1 MKRIAMLSV
10 HTCPLAA
17 LGGKE
22 TGGMNVYV
30 RELSREL
37 GRRGY
42 LVDAFTRSQNPEIP
56 HIANTDLGPNVRVI
70 HIKCGP
76 ESPYPKERV
85 WDFLP
90 EFVDGMRC
98 FMNDEGTHYDLFHT
112 HYWLS
117 GAVAQGLQPLAPT
130 PIVHMFHT
138 LGQMKNLV
146 AQTPEQ
152 REIGARTYVEAQI
165 MDFADRI
172 VAATPRD
179 CEQMVA
185 LYGADPAKIA
195 VIPPGVDLE
204 LFRPIPKA
212 EARARIGLPRDDK
225 LILFVGRIEPLKGI
239 DTLIEAVAIAFRH
252 HNELRGHVCLAIIG
266 GDVGDDPS
274 KMSTEMN
281 RLQRLRTELG
291 VEDLVT
297 FLGKQSQTDLPDYYS
312 AAEVLVVPSHYESF
326 GMVAVEAM
334 ACGTPVIASNVG
346 GLSYIVTDGQT
357 GHLVPEK
364 DPLCLADRLEHLL
377 AEVELRRAMGR
388 RAVQVAQQY
397 AWPRIAD
404 EIEELYT
411 QVWAGKPRSFDA
423 RSVGARQP
431 GRAVVR

>member
-1 MKRIAMLSV
+1 MREQGKGGGEDIPLHWGLVMRRIAMLSV

-76 ESPYPKERV
+76 ESPYPKEQI

-98 FMNDEGTHYDLFHT
+98 FMNDEGIRYDLFHT

-117 GAVAQGLQPLAPT
+117 GAAAQGLQPLAPA
-130 PIVHMFHT
+130 PIIQMFHT

-152 REIGARTYVEAQI
+152 REIGVRTYVEAQI

-179 CEQMVA
+179 RNQMVT
-185 LYGADPAKIA
+185 LYGADPTKIV
-195 VIPPGVDLE
+195 VIPPGVDLD
-204 LFRPIPKA
+204 LFRPTPKA
-212 EARARIGLPRDDK
+212 AARKRLGIRDDQK
-225 LILFVGRIEPLKGI
+225 MILFVGRIEPLKGVDI
-239 DTLIEAVAIAFRH
+239 LIEAVAIAFRH
-252 HNELRGHVCLAIIG
+252 HRELRDHVCLAIIG

-274 KMSTEMN
+274 KLSAEMN
-281 RLQRLRTELG
+281 RLQELRARLG
-291 VEDLVT
+291 VESLVT
-297 FLGKQSQTDLPDYYS
+297 FLGKQAQTDLPDYYS

-334 ACGTPVIASNVG
+334 ACGTPVIASDVG
-346 GLSYIVTDGQT
+346 GLSYIVEDGVT
-357 GHLVPEK
+357 GYLVPDK
-364 DPLCLADRLEHLL
+364 DPYCLAARLEHLL
-377 AEVELRRAMGR
+377 ADVGLRRTMSRQAIQ
-388 RAVQVAQQY
+388 AAQQY

-404 EIEELYT
+404 AVEALYAST
-411 QVWAGKPRSFDA
+411 LNSE
-423 RSVGARQP
+423 
-431 GRAVVR
+431 